1 MDSLSYDR
9 VDETVVLTL
18 NAPDTRNALS
28 VEMANELEEGI
39 SAAEDNDARCVVV
52 QGTGSTF
59 CSGGDIDAM
68 LEGVSEDIPIERRV
82 EEFALPVNRAVAAV
96 AECSLPTVAKVDGPA
111 FGAGGALA
119 IACDVILASERAKI
133 GFGFRQMGLS
143 VDSATSA
150 LLPSLVGENIAKELV
165 YTGELLGPE
174 RARQL
179 GLFNHVYPVDE
190 FEQQARKVVD
200 RIASGP
206 TLALKQS
213 KQLLEA
219 GRDRSASEAIDA
231 ETDALAETLD
241 SNDHA
246 EGVRAFAQQEDPEF
260 TGS

>member
-1 MDSLSYDR
+1 MDRLSYDR

-28 VEMANELEEGI
+28 VEMARELREGI
-39 SAAEDNDARCVVV
+39 AAAGKSDARCVVI

-59 CSGGDIDAM
+59 CSGGDVEAM
-68 LEGVSEDIPIERRV
+68 LEGVSEDIPIERRI
-82 EEFALPVNRAVAAV
+82 EEFAHPVNQAVAAV

-119 IACDVILASERAKI
+119 IACDIVLASDRAKI

-143 VDSATSA
+143 LDSGTSA
-150 LLPSLVGENIAKELV
+150 LLPRVVGENVAKELV

-190 FEQQARKVVD
+190 FEQRARELVE
-200 RIASGP
+200 RIARGP
-206 TLALKQS
+206 TLALQHS
-213 KQLLEA
+213 KRLLETS
-219 GRDRSASEAIDA
+219 RDRSPSEAIEA

-241 SNDHA
+241 SADHA

-260 TGS
+260 TGD